1 LLARTV
7 VELINGENDRFH
19 AGEFL
24 DSVARRSVSV
34 VGGAAAGVM
43 LNEPP
48 ANIRPAAA
56 SNLQIRRLQALEVP
70 SQEGP
75 SVEAIRS
82 RAPVNVRTDQSLR
95 RWPAFG
101 AHAVAEGYQVVS
113 ALPMRSGEMTV
124 GALKLVRTERRRL
137 ARGEMQ
143 IA

>member
-1 LLARTV
+1 MTRAHGCRPEPTRGPRATRAELLARTV

-56 SNLQIRRLQALEVP
+56 SNLQIRRLQALEVR

-75 SVEAIRS
+75 LGGGH
-82 RAPVNVRTDQSLR
+82 PQPRTGQCPD
-95 RWPAFG
+95 
-101 AHAVAEGYQVVS
+101 
-113 ALPMRSGEMTV
+113 
-124 GALKLVRTERRRL
+124 
-137 ARGEMQ
+137 
-143 IA
+143 

>member
-1 LLARTV
+1 
-7 VELINGENDRFH
+7 
-19 AGEFL
+19 
-24 DSVARRSVSV
+24 
-34 VGGAAAGVM
+34 
-43 LNEPP
+43 
-48 ANIRPAAA
+48 
-56 SNLQIRRLQALEVP
+56 
-70 SQEGP
+70 
-75 SVEAIRS
+75 VEAIRS

-95 RWPAFG
+95 RWPVFG